1 MRKYLHSLS
10 ILLHNRIE
18 SQTQPDILKITLT
31 SIRREREE
39 NSIFSKAN
47 PESNEREGSER
58 ISMSVVTLY
67 SIFSIC
73 KKAREGIHF
82 LSQSTSHLIPFMVKK
97 HKKNHNYTL

>member
-1 MRKYLHSLS
+1 M
-10 ILLHNRIE
+10 
-18 SQTQPDILKITLT
+18 TLT
-31 SIRREREE
+31 SIRRKREE

-58 ISMSVVTLY
+58 ISISVVTLY

-73 KKAREGIHF
+73 KKAREEIHF

-97 HKKNHNYTL
+97 KKQKKNHNYTL

>member
-1 MRKYLHSLS
+1 M
-10 ILLHNRIE
+10 
-18 SQTQPDILKITLT
+18 TLT

-58 ISMSVVTLY
+58 ISISVVTLY

-73 KKAREGIHF
+73 KKSSRRNSFSLTVHEPPDPIYGK
-82 LSQSTSHLIPFMVKK
+82 KK